1 MLPSSSSQRSRA
13 LPVGRGSWVGK
24 RKWRR
29 EIEFV
34 MAGIDGSLLFG
45 SLLAEVSLDEAKMR
59 ERREL
64 FGKFIKFSWS

>member
-1 MLPSSSSQRSRA
+1 MIFLIKILLHHFNVVLPSSSSQRSRA

-29 EIEFV
+29 ENEFV

-45 SLLAEVSLDEAKMR
+45 
-59 ERREL
+59 
-64 FGKFIKFSWS
+64 KFIKFAWS